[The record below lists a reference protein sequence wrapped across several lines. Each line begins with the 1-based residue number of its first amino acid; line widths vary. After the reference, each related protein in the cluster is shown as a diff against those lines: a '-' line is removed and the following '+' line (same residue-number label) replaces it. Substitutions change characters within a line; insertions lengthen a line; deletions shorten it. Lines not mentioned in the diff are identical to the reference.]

1 MQLSDDSLLSLEQI
15 SIGGRYSVR
24 GYRETTLLR
33 DRAVISSLELRVP
46 LIRNARWADYL
57 EVGPFMDFGKGWN
70 KVHPTPDPQDL
81 SSVGV
86 GLRWAVT
93 FSWPVPLR
101 HQFELYWG
109 HRLRKVEKPANTL
122 QDKGLHLQFTLAAF

>member
-1 MQLSDDSLLSLEQI
+1 MLRDQALITSLET
-15 SIGGRYSVR
+15 R
-24 GYRETTLLR
+24 L
-33 DRAVISSLELRVP
+33 P
-46 LIRNARWADYL
+46 LIQNRFGFDFIELAQF
-57 EVGPFMDFGKGWN
+57 VDFGTGWN
-70 KVHPTPDPQDL
+70 REQQTPEPQDL

-101 HQFELYWG
+101 PQFELYWG